1 MAEFLAKGRESFTKS
16 ANPAGVS
23 SVYDGRMRI
32 IAILT
37 AVCFLAGTG
46 LAQEKKRVSPHEKA
60 SIDLNGKTITIEYGR
75 PYLKGR
81 KAVGGTLV
89 PYGKVWRTGA
99 DEATTLTTSGDL
111 DIGGVSVPAGTYA
124 LFTLPSENGWKLIV
138 SKNAKQWGAFSY
150 KESEDLG
157 RAGMTTQ
164 KLSSPVE
171 QFTIALEPAG
181 ANKAALKLSWEE
193 TEASVPITAK

>member
-1 MAEFLAKGRESFTKS
+1 MMAF
-16 ANPAGVS
+16 
-23 SVYDGRMRI
+23 MRTV
-32 IAILT
+32 AIL
-37 AVCFLAGTG
+37 LALCTMAP
-46 LAQEKKRVSPHEKA
+46 LSSIAQEKRASPHDKTSA
-60 SIDLNGKTITIEYGR
+60 TVGGTTITIEYGR

-81 KAVGGTLV
+81 KAVGGALV

-99 DEATTLTTSGDL
+99 DEATTLTTTGDL
-111 DIGGVSVPAGTYA
+111 TIGNLTVPAGTYA

-157 RAGMTTQ
+157 RADMAVR

-171 QFTIALEPAG
+171 QFTIAIEPESGKRAV
-181 ANKAALKLSWEE
+181 LKMDWET
-193 TEASVPITAK
+193 TEAAVPVVAK